1 MLRGFW
7 GVGDMLRDFINQVS
21 ALRKDESG
29 LTSTEYSTMGGA
41 MAGGVFTM
49 SDALS
54 QASGTAFD
62 NVVNAVAGDDG
73 SAA

>member
-1 MLRGFW
+1 MLR
-7 GVGDMLRDFINQVS
+7 MLRDQIS
-21 ALRKDESG
+21 ALIADESG

-49 SDALS
+49 SDSLT

-62 NVVNAVAGDDG
+62 NVINAVSGDTG
-73 SAA
+73 APVAP

>member
-1 MLRGFW
+1 MLRE
-7 GVGDMLRDFINQVS
+7 LLNQVS
-21 ALRKDESG
+21 VLLKDESG

-41 MAGGVFTM
+41 MAGGVFTT

-62 NVVNAVAGDDG
+62 NVINAVGGDE
-73 SAA
+73 AV

>member
-1 MLRGFW
+1 MLRSF
-7 GVGDMLRDFINQVS
+7 LNQVS
-21 ALRKDESG
+21 DLVKDESG

-41 MAGGVFTM
+41 MAGGIFTT

-62 NVVNAVAGDDG
+62 NVVNAVAGDD
-73 SAA
+73 AAAG

>member
-1 MLRGFW
+1 MLRQ
-7 GVGDMLRDFINQVS
+7 FIDQV
-21 ALRKDESG
+21 AVVLKDESG

-49 SDALS
+49 ADALT

-62 NVVNAVAGDDG
+62 NVINAVAGD
-73 SAA
+73 SETPAA

>member
-1 MLRGFW
+1 MLRE
-7 GVGDMLRDFINQVS
+7 LLNQVS
-21 ALRKDESG
+21 VLMKDESG

-41 MAGGVFTM
+41 MAGGVFTT

-62 NVVNAVAGDDG
+62 NVINAVAGDET
-73 SAA
+73 A

>member
-1 MLRGFW
+1 MLRQ
-7 GVGDMLRDFINQVS
+7 FISQV
-21 ALRKDESG
+21 AEVLKDESG

-49 SDALS
+49 SDALT

-62 NVVNAVAGDDG
+62 NVINAVAGDADTP
-73 SAA
+73 AA